1 MSTIFAKVPFGSS
14 KGGWGSL
21 FFACYHQPGLH
32 SDPGSY
38 LLWDAKGKTGSQNDY
53 MAEKQIYH
61 RDLKVVDNTMDFLG
75 GKKKPL
81 FGRQLHLSLFRSTAK
96 NTHLSG
102 SKRYLIDLGHTKE

>member
-61 RDLKVVDNTMDFLG
+61 RDLKVMDNTMDFLG
-75 GKKKPL
+75 GKKKSHYL
-81 FGRQLHLSLFRSTAK
+81 EDSYICLYSDLQQR
-96 NTHLSG
+96 TH
-102 SKRYLIDLGHTKE
+102 I

>member
-75 GKKKPL
+75 GKKKATIWKTVTSVSI
-81 FGRQLHLSLFRSTAK
+81 QIY
-96 NTHLSG
+96 
-102 SKRYLIDLGHTKE
+102 SKEHTFKWQ